1 MADDTLALFF
11 READVIA
18 GRIRERYQY
27 RLKQEIAAKERTI
40 DILVEKTSDAKAT
53 RLAAHKL
60 EKLQAWNKA
69 QIERQKLR
77 HKRYEQFKGFLFWA
91 GSWVGSGSSGT
102 LFFIFA
108 ILTFTTLT
116 GLAVINL
123 PTNLSCPDKKSF
135 CYLVY
140 QMRFN
145 NESIILPQQTKDIIA
160 EYERNKSKP
169 KRRGK

>member
-1 MADDTLALFF
+1 MADHTLALFF

-18 GRIRERYQY
+18 GRIRERYQH

-40 DILVEKTSDAKAT
+40 DIQVEKTSDAKAT

-60 EKLQAWNKA
+60 EKLQAWNEA
-69 QIERQKLR
+69 QAEIQLLR
-77 HKRYEQFKGFLFWA
+77 HKRFEQFKGFVFWL
-91 GSWVGSGSSGT
+91 GGWVGSGRSGIF
-102 LFFIFA
+102 FFISAMLASATFA
-108 ILTFTTLT
+108 GVSI
-116 GLAVINL
+116 INL
-123 PTNLSCPDKKSF
+123 PTNLSCPDPKSL

-145 NESIILPQQTKDIIA
+145 NNSVILPTQTKDIIA

-169 KRRGK
+169 KRRK

>member
-40 DILVEKTSDAKAT
+40 DIQIEKTSSAKANK
-53 RLAAHKL
+53 LASQKL
-60 EKLQAWNKA
+60 EKLQAWNEA
-69 QIERQKLR
+69 QLERQKLR
-77 HKRYEQFKGFLFWA
+77 HKRFEQFKGFVFWL
-91 GSWVGSGSSGT
+91 GGWVGSGRSGI
-102 LFFIFA
+102 FFFGSAMLASATFA
-108 ILTFTTLT
+108 GVII
-116 GLAVINL
+116 INL
-123 PTNLSCPDKKSF
+123 PTNLSCPDPKSP

-145 NESIILPQQTKDIIA
+145 NKSVILPQQTKDIIA
-160 EYERNKSKP
+160 EYERNKSKL
-169 KRRGK
+169 KRRR

>member
-1 MADDTLALFF
+1 
-11 READVIA
+11 
-18 GRIRERYQY
+18 
-27 RLKQEIAAKERTI
+27 TI
-40 DILVEKTSDAKAT
+40 DILVEKTSDAKAI

-60 EKLQAWNKA
+60 EKLQAWNEAEELRK
-69 QIERQKLR
+69 KLYKQR
-77 HKRYEQFKGFLFWA
+77 SKQFKSNLFWF
-91 GSWVGSGSSGT
+91 GNWIGSGRSST
-102 LFFIFA
+102 FFFIFA

-145 NESIILPQQTKDIIA
+145 NESIILPQQTKEIIA